1 MEYFDDEKYGP
12 LPEKNFLQVEQ
23 FNAEH
28 LFVEDDVVLKTAKEK
43 FKIEYLFPWQRLVI
57 SNILESY
64 KNQNEI
70 IFNDL
75 KKKTE
80 KDKDFSDAFCLGRQI
95 VLLPTGA
102 GKSLCFLVP
111 SVLLDGPT
119 LIIYPL
125 LALMADQER
134 RMKEAGIESVTFR
147 GGQTWQEREKCF
159 EKIKNGA
166 KIILANPEVL
176 ENEKLLD
183 RLKLCNISHIAID
196 EAHCISE
203 WGDSFRPAYLTLGL
217 MIKRLCVNIVTAF
230 TATASPQV
238 LSRIE
243 EILFDSNSHL
253 VRSESDRPNIH
264 YFVKYVYAKRKAVFR
279 LCKTEP
285 RPILIFCGTRQKSEQ
300 MARELSAY
308 FPKDEVRFYHAGMT
322 KEEKKEVEKWYFPHK
337 NAILCSTCAFGMGV
351 DKSDI
356 RTVIHYEPSSTA
368 ESYIQEAGR
377 GGRDKKVSNAILLWS
392 YEDSK
397 NFSKYS
403 MGTRESVIKNFAES
417 KSCRRQILLD
427 ALGGEKT
434 LCSGCDVCNSKKEGK
449 KLLSLEDALDRK
461 KMLNKIQFYKKYFT
475 RDSLLPYIKN
485 KFNQEDLKLFG
496 ENIWTEKDVEDIF
509 IQLKDEGSVKFC
521 SWPWKDKIVA
531 VNDSY
536 SSSSSDSFSLSC
548 FG

>member
-147 GGQTWQEREKCF
+147 GGQTWQEREECF
-159 EKIKNGA
+159 KKIKNGA

-196 EAHCISE
+196 EAHFNFLWYTTKVRADGTGIKCI
-203 WGDSFRPAYLTLGL
+203 
-217 MIKRLCVNIVTAF
+217 
-230 TATASPQV
+230 
-238 LSRIE
+238 
-243 EILFDSNSHL
+243 
-253 VRSESDRPNIH
+253 
-264 YFVKYVYAKRKAVFR
+264 
-279 LCKTEP
+279 
-285 RPILIFCGTRQKSEQ
+285 
-300 MARELSAY
+300 
-308 FPKDEVRFYHAGMT
+308 FPKR
-322 KEEKKEVEKWYFPHK
+322 
-337 NAILCSTCAFGMGV
+337 
-351 DKSDI
+351 
-356 RTVIHYEPSSTA
+356 
-368 ESYIQEAGR
+368 
-377 GGRDKKVSNAILLWS
+377 
-392 YEDSK
+392 
-397 NFSKYS
+397 
-403 MGTRESVIKNFAES
+403 
-417 KSCRRQILLD
+417 
-427 ALGGEKT
+427 
-434 LCSGCDVCNSKKEGK
+434 
-449 KLLSLEDALDRK
+449 
-461 KMLNKIQFYKKYFT
+461 
-475 RDSLLPYIKN
+475 
-485 KFNQEDLKLFG
+485 
-496 ENIWTEKDVEDIF
+496 
-509 IQLKDEGSVKFC
+509 
-521 SWPWKDKIVA
+521 
-531 VNDSY
+531 
-536 SSSSSDSFSLSC
+536 
-548 FG
+548 

>member
-1 MEYFDDEKYGP
+1 
-12 LPEKNFLQVEQ
+12 
-23 FNAEH
+23 
-28 LFVEDDVVLKTAKEK
+28 
-43 FKIEYLFPWQRLVI
+43 
-57 SNILESY
+57 
-64 KNQNEI
+64 
-70 IFNDL
+70 
-75 KKKTE
+75 
-80 KDKDFSDAFCLGRQI
+80 
-95 VLLPTGA
+95 
-102 GKSLCFLVP
+102 
-111 SVLLDGPT
+111 
-119 LIIYPL
+119 
-125 LALMADQER
+125 
-134 RMKEAGIESVTFR
+134 
-147 GGQTWQEREKCF
+147 
-159 EKIKNGA
+159 
-166 KIILANPEVL
+166 
-176 ENEKLLD
+176 
-183 RLKLCNISHIAID
+183 
-196 EAHCISE
+196 
-203 WGDSFRPAYLTLGL
+203 
-217 MIKRLCVNIVTAF
+217 
-230 TATASPQV
+230 
-238 LSRIE
+238 
-243 EILFDSNSHL
+243 
-253 VRSESDRPNIH
+253 
-264 YFVKYVYAKRKAVFR
+264 
-279 LCKTEP
+279 
-285 RPILIFCGTRQKSEQ
+285 

-449 KLLSLEDALDRK
+449 KLLSLKDALDRK
-461 KMLNKIQFYKKYFT
+461 KMLNKVQFYKKYFT